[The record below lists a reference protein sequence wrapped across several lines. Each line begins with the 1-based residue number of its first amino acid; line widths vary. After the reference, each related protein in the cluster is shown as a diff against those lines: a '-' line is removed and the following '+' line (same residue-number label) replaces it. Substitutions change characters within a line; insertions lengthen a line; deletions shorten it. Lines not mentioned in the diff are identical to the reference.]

1 MEYALNLAHASLA
14 TDCAIVG
21 VLEAQALSGAAAQ
34 LDTLAQGQLRAVLA
48 SGDFSG
54 KLNQTLLL
62 HTPQLPC
69 KRVIL
74 VGCGKEADLTLNHWL
89 KAFQHGVHAAQ
100 ATQAREAVCH
110 LTQFK
115 PRDATSHQMVLQAV
129 AHLESSHYQF
139 HLLKSRKD
147 NPKPLRKLSFAFQE
161 QAVDYARMHEAL
173 HLGEALAAGMNLTR
187 DLGNLPPNLCTPTY
201 LAQVATQLAGTHHRF
216 HLEVLERAEIEA
228 LKMGAFLAVT
238 KGSHEPPKFIVLKYL
253 GAAEAARPIVL
264 VGKGITFD
272 SGGISIKPAEAMDEM
287 KYDMSGAGSVL
298 GVLKACSLLNLPL
311 NIIGIIPTCENL
323 PGGNASRP
331 GDIVTSMSGQTIEIL
346 NTDAEGRMILADA
359 LTYSARFNP
368 DCVIDLATLTG
379 ACIIAL
385 GYQASALLTNH
396 QPLADELLRAS
407 EQVQDR
413 AWQLPMWEE
422 YQEQLKSNFA
432 DMANV
437 GGRPAGTITGAC
449 FLARYVR
456 QQHWVHLDIAGTAW
470 RTGKDKG
477 ATGRPVPLLL
487 QFLYNRAHGE

>member
-1 MEYALNLAHASLA
+1 MEYALNLLQVNQA

-21 VLEAQALSGAAAQ
+21 AFEAQALTGAAEQ
-34 LDTLAQGQLRAVLA
+34 LDYLTQGQLRALLA

-54 KLNQTLLL
+54 KLNQTWLL
-62 HTPQLPC
+62 HTPHLPC
-69 KRVIL
+69 KRVVL
-74 VGCGKEADLTLNHWL
+74 VGCGKETEFTLAHWL
-89 KAFQHGVHAAQ
+89 RALQHGVHAAQ
-100 ATQAREAVCH
+100 NTQAQEAVCY
-110 LTQFK
+110 LSWLK
-115 PRDATSHQMVLQAV
+115 PKDAAGHQLPQQAI
-129 AHLESSHYQF
+129 AHLESEQYRF
-139 HLLKSRKD
+139 HLLKSRKEAV
-147 NPKPLRKLSFAFQE
+147 KPLRKLSFAFLE
-161 QAVDYARMHEAL
+161 AEVDYPRIHESL
-173 HLGEALAAGMNLTR
+173 RLGEALAAGMNLTR
-187 DLGNLPPNLCTPTY
+187 DLGNLPPNFCTPTY
-201 LAQVATQLAGTHHRF
+201 LAEVATQLAGTHHRF

-253 GAAEAARPIVL
+253 GAEEATAPIVL

-272 SGGISIKPAEAMDEM
+272 AGGISLKPAEAMDEM

-298 GVLKACSLLNLPL
+298 GVLKAVALLNLPL
-311 NIIGIIPTCENL
+311 NIIGVIPTCENL
-323 PGGNASRP
+323 PDGNASRP

-359 LTYSARFNP
+359 LTYSARFSP
-368 DCVIDLATLTG
+368 DCIIDLATLTG

-385 GYQASALLTNH
+385 GYQASGLLTNH

-407 EQVQDR
+407 GQARDR
-413 AWQLPMWEE
+413 VWQLPLWEE
-422 YQEQLKSNFA
+422 YQDQLKSNFA

-456 QQHWVHLDIAGTAW
+456 QQRWVHLDIAGTAW
-470 RTGKDKG
+470 RTGKEKG